1 MRFVVLRA
9 SLSGLLTLV
18 VPWFFSIKSH
28 VYVLLEETFCNLN
41 FLIFSLSLL
50 YCHVVHLY
58 MPLSV
63 LLSLR
68 STVTAA
74 SSFLEAFQR
83 VADMATSTRGKCLP
97 LCSCIDIIALY
108 MYKPVVNFCTTNGFI
123 YALFDAY
130 TTL

>member
-1 MRFVVLRA
+1 MRCVVLRA

-18 VPWFFSIKSH
+18 VPWFFSVKSH
-28 VYVLLEETFCNLN
+28 ICIVGGDFLQFELSHLLLVT
-41 FLIFSLSLL
+41 
-50 YCHVVHLY
+50 VVPSCCTLLY

-97 LCSCIDIIALY
+97 LCSCIDVIALY
-108 MYKPVVNFCTTNGFI
+108 RPVVNFCTINGFI
-123 YALFDAY
+123 YDLFDAD